1 MKINNPIIKST
12 VAITDLIATLPGL
25 RQQHTVINP
34 LAWCAVVLTKTL
46 NDYLVISPNW
56 GALAPIGSAA
66 PLLKLNLKQEQCNEY
81 IN

>member
-1 MKINNPIIKST
+1 MKTNNSLIEFT
-12 VAITDLIATLPGL
+12 VAITDLIATWPGL
-25 RQQHTVINP
+25 RQQHIVING

-66 PLLKLNLKQEQCNEY
+66 PFVEIKLETGAMQ
-81 IN
+81 